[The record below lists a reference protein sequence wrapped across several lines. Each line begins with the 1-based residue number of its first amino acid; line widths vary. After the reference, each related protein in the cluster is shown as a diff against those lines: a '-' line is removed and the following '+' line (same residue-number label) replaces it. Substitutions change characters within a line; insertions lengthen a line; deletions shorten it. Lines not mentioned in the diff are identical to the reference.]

1 MIPLDEEA
9 RMVTDENFGEMLIA
23 GVKQAMEH
31 QQGLH
36 ADAKT
41 RRRWRFEAPGRLADP
56 ESPPEDDPDP
66 DPRRR
71 W

>member
-1 MIPLDEEA
+1 
-9 RMVTDENFGEMLIA
+9 MVTDENFGEMLIA
-23 GVKQAMEH
+23 SLEEALEH
-31 QQGLH
+31 RRGLH
-36 ADAKT
+36 PDANA
-41 RRRWRFEAPGRLADP
+41 RRRWRFEAPGGLPDP